1 MTQLFLDY
9 KYLILSSSECI
20 YNKQKKHQIYE
31 SKTNRKERTIYKSN
45 IIIRDFSSPEST
57 VSQLTKQNQQ

>member
-9 KYLILSSSECI
+9 KYLILSNSECI

-31 SKTNRKERTIYKSN
+31 SKTNRKERTIYKTK
-45 IIIRDFSSPEST
+45 IIIKDFSTPEST
-57 VSQLTKQNQQ
+57 MSRLTKQNQQ